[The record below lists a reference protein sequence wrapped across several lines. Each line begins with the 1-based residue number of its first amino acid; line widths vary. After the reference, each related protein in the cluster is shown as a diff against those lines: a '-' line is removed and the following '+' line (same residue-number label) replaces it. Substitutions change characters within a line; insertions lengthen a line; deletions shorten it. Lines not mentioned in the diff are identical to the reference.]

1 MCLLV
6 FLILSG
12 KDLGEML
19 APTILCYEEIP
30 SFSEYLLVKYGTQL
44 HTSGAESCSDELVN
58 KFPVFYE
65 TQRSITY
72 FARDNYR
79 ILNEAR

>member
-1 MCLLV
+1 MCLLA
-6 FLILSG
+6 FLIFSG

-30 SFSEYLLVKYGTQL
+30 SFSEYATQL
-44 HTSGAESCSDELVN
+44 HTSGAESCSAQLLN

-65 TQRSITY
+65 TQRSIT
-72 FARDNYR
+72 
-79 ILNEAR
+79 